1 MNSKTYWKL
10 RKRMLSILFKFK
22 TIIYRS
28 ISIISIPKDYAPFS
42 LVIAKKAIL
51 GLIKGIIIALFLL
64 FLDGILL
71 EAECLAKI
79 DGSIFTA
86 VVIGCLSIAG
96 VILGLYCANISSIY
110 SSKYANAPAAVSNAF
125 QCDRLTQRCISVI
138 IDYIIFGFIVIVE
151 ILIGCSLS
159 LGTVFTIIL
168 WSIVVIISYSV
179 AGNRAYQLADVYSV
193 ADDSY
198 RLLYRII
205 SNNLNKKIY
214 SNDASFQNHFQKICE
229 NQFKLL
235 NEIQRFGESLAE
247 NNIATMIQF
256 MCKNLALVEAYWEI
270 KRYIPRDSYWFR
282 NTQKYQKWHL
292 TDSIE
297 TSTALRTGT
306 ILPSKAEHDYWW
318 FENEIFSINRKCIL
332 YLCKTSNYSSLYTY
346 LSCFDTI
353 CEIAINSKEV
363 NYFVNQINY
372 LRELVEKLATDIE
385 KQDDEENKIFAGIVE
400 QISLLYLGIVLESKK
415 YCENLDIKKFIS
427 NAISII
433 DKGKPLDK
441 CELFRGKEQL
451 DFYNKII
458 TEIQVEKKRL
468 TPDWLIAQNV
478 AKEAHVY
485 INSLIDAIR
494 EGIDNSFRLG
504 QYLYEKK
511 MLFESCIISLRF
523 YEYES
528 KLSRLLEVIELKEKE
543 FSEYHI
549 DQALVWDELKIEI
562 LKQTIKKWKNTI
574 PSLLLKCSSEFS
586 IKTWEK
592 RDEYPDF
599 LGESYNHIC
608 DDAINAITQ
617 NNISQFQV
625 DFENLSRLMLLY
637 QEYIRTDFIKK
648 KDVYKIEFV
657 YYAFT
662 SPIAEWAQIG
672 GLAILWGEFN
682 SNKDWKEIVNTVTAK
697 IFTDDSEGTEL
708 AETFIKYIQDRD
720 KSWIGFGYRGFL
732 ETEWKQRVAQAIKNS
747 EIYQTEYDLFG
758 MKLKTESKLLNA
770 FCQNFESMG
779 FITDPSEVYWVLC
792 INPMLPEEKKF
803 RTRYSWEDKLNV

>member
-151 ILIGCSLS
+151 ILIDCSLS

-549 DQALVWDELKIEI
+549 DQALIWDELKVEI

-625 DFENLSRLMLLY
+625 DFENLSKLMLLY

-779 FITDPSEVYWVLC
+779 FTTDPSEVYWVLC

-803 RTRYSWEDKLNV
+803 RTRYSWEDKLNA

>member
-22 TIIYRS
+22 TIIYGS

-151 ILIGCSLS
+151 ILIDCSLS

-549 DQALVWDELKIEI
+549 DQALIWDELKVEI

-625 DFENLSRLMLLY
+625 DFENLSKLMLLY

-779 FITDPSEVYWVLC
+779 FTTDPSEVYWVLC

-803 RTRYSWEDKLNV
+803 RTRYSWEDKLNA

>member
-151 ILIGCSLS
+151 ILIDCSLS

-318 FENEIFSINRKCIL
+318 FESEIFSINRKCIL

-549 DQALVWDELKIEI
+549 DQALIWDELKVEI

-625 DFENLSRLMLLY
+625 DFENLSKLMLLY

-779 FITDPSEVYWVLC
+779 FTTDPSEVYWVLC

-803 RTRYSWEDKLNV
+803 RTRYSWEDKLNA

>member
-1 MNSKTYWKL
+1 
-10 RKRMLSILFKFK
+10 
-22 TIIYRS
+22 
-28 ISIISIPKDYAPFS
+28 
-42 LVIAKKAIL
+42 
-51 GLIKGIIIALFLL
+51 
-64 FLDGILL
+64 
-71 EAECLAKI
+71 
-79 DGSIFTA
+79 
-86 VVIGCLSIAG
+86 
-96 VILGLYCANISSIY
+96 
-110 SSKYANAPAAVSNAF
+110 
-125 QCDRLTQRCISVI
+125 
-138 IDYIIFGFIVIVE
+138 
-151 ILIGCSLS
+151 
-159 LGTVFTIIL
+159 
-168 WSIVVIISYSV
+168 
-179 AGNRAYQLADVYSV
+179 
-193 ADDSY
+193 
-198 RLLYRII
+198 
-205 SNNLNKKIY
+205 
-214 SNDASFQNHFQKICE
+214 
-229 NQFKLL
+229 
-235 NEIQRFGESLAE
+235 
-247 NNIATMIQF
+247 
-256 MCKNLALVEAYWEI
+256 
-270 KRYIPRDSYWFR
+270 
-282 NTQKYQKWHL
+282 
-292 TDSIE
+292 
-297 TSTALRTGT
+297 
-306 ILPSKAEHDYWW
+306 
-318 FENEIFSINRKCIL
+318 
-332 YLCKTSNYSSLYTY
+332 
-346 LSCFDTI
+346 
-353 CEIAINSKEV
+353 
-363 NYFVNQINY
+363 
-372 LRELVEKLATDIE
+372 
-385 KQDDEENKIFAGIVE
+385 
-400 QISLLYLGIVLESKK
+400 
-415 YCENLDIKKFIS
+415 
-427 NAISII
+427 
-433 DKGKPLDK
+433 
-441 CELFRGKEQL
+441 
-451 DFYNKII
+451 
-458 TEIQVEKKRL
+458 
-468 TPDWLIAQNV
+468 
-478 AKEAHVY
+478 
-485 INSLIDAIR
+485 
-494 EGIDNSFRLG
+494 
-504 QYLYEKK
+504 

>member
-151 ILIGCSLS
+151 ILIDCSLS

-803 RTRYSWEDKLNV
+803 RTRYSWEDKLNA